1 MNVNHV
7 LLIFK
12 SALEYAD
19 FKGINNLLADN
30 CQYINVER
38 NILKNGKIEV
48 YDFLNSMAKRT
59 RDDNLAVYA
68 HMMTLSEGTN
78 EKEFFYE
85 GERGLAI
92 AYNEMDNYA
101 IGMFIELD
109 SNNFINKIIV
119 SNEIPSFRID
129 KHRAEYNSP
138 PIDYIFYKKPVDFLD
153 WLTAISI

>member
-48 YDFLNSMAKRT
+48 YDFLN
-59 RDDNLAVYA
+59 
-68 HMMTLSEGTN
+68 
-78 EKEFFYE
+78 
-85 GERGLAI
+85 
-92 AYNEMDNYA
+92 
-101 IGMFIELD
+101 
-109 SNNFINKIIV
+109 
-119 SNEIPSFRID
+119 
-129 KHRAEYNSP
+129 
-138 PIDYIFYKKPVDFLD
+138 
-153 WLTAISI
+153 